1 MKSDAENAKAV
12 AALEANWRAERETA
26 LVYRD
31 LAANDA
37 DEKRRGIL
45 LRMAEAEE
53 RHALRWE
60 SKLRELG
67 AQPPVLKND
76 WRQRLN
82 RWWNRTAGADV
93 AIRRMEA
100 AEDRDKE
107 RYQAQR
113 AGTLGGDAEE
123 QEFLR
128 QTALE
133 EKAHSRVLNTMSA
146 APPSLGP
153 KGLLD
158 TILKRE
164 RWHGRGGGWV
174 ADAIYGVND
183 GLGAVFGIVSGVAGA
198 TDNQQHYI
206 LVAGLA
212 GMLASSLSMGA
223 GAYLANKSEREIYEA
238 EIAREKA
245 EVEENPE
252 EEIEEMSLFYQLQ
265 GFAPEESQRMA
276 ERLAE
281 QPEQMVQAMA
291 QSELGLSQ
299 HHFPNQWTSAFSA
312 ALSTAIGAFIPIIPF
327 FFMSGFP
334 AVIAAVIASWA
345 PVGGEHLTP
354 PLGWASGLSRRSWV
368 MGGGT
373 YGLRLRGAPE
383 NSGMTRPQL
392 AVCRPGFNK
401 AQRLTDTP
409 LGFAGLQASG
419 LTWSMTAR
427 DGRAGRRRTFRAASH
442 ALARVLRFGEPRGV
456 MPFARLRRL
465 APSRFSDAD
474 LSTPSRNCR
483 RSRTDRAQL
492 RHRPSSRAPT
502 GDATAGFVAAIGRQG
517 LQWDCALGDRS
528 SVFRH
533 PVRLQSIPNGSR
545 PADHR
550 AGTDRWLRLRC
561 RIALPRAARRLAH
574 ARGAGPLGSQRG
586 KQGPNCARQL
596 AHVCRS
602 RELAHAGRG
611 WKTAGRSCENVAVR
625 GNPPRLC
632 KDGEIFSKTIR

>member
-1 MKSDAENAKAV
+1 MNPKDAKTV
-12 AALEANWRAERETA
+12 AALQANWRAEHETA

-31 LAANDA
+31 LAANET

-60 SKLRELG
+60 KKLHELG
-67 AQPPVLKND
+67 AEPPRLRND
-76 WRQRLN
+76 WRHRFK
-82 RWWNRTAGADV
+82 RWWNRAAGADV

-113 AGTLGGDAEE
+113 ESELGGTDEE
-123 QEFLR
+123 KEFLR

-133 EKAHSRVLNTMSA
+133 EKAHSRILNTMSA
-146 APPSLGP
+146 PQSLGP

-198 TDNQQHYI
+198 TNNQQHYI
-206 LVAGLA
+206 LVSGLA

-238 EIAREKA
+238 EIAREKE

-265 GFAPEESQRMA
+265 GFAPEDAQRMA

-281 QPEQMVQAMA
+281 QPEQLVQAMA

-334 AVIAAVIASWA
+334 AVIAAFIISILAHFAVGAVKSLITIRSW
-345 PVGGEHLTP
+345 
-354 PLGWASGLSRRSWV
+354 WASGLEMTIV
-368 MGGGT
+368 GIIEAVVT
-373 YGLRLRGAPE
+373 YGLG
-383 NSGMTRPQL
+383 L
-392 AVCRPGFNK
+392 A
-401 AQRLTDTP
+401 
-409 LGFAGLQASG
+409 
-419 LTWSMTAR
+419 
-427 DGRAGRRRTFRAASH
+427 
-442 ALARVLRFGEPRGV
+442 FG
-456 MPFARLRRL
+456 
-465 APSRFSDAD
+465 
-474 LSTPSRNCR
+474 
-483 RSRTDRAQL
+483 
-492 RHRPSSRAPT
+492 
-502 GDATAGFVAAIGRQG
+502 
-517 LQWDCALGDRS
+517 ALG
-528 SVFRH
+528 
-533 PVRLQSIPNGSR
+533 
-545 PADHR
+545 
-550 AGTDRWLRLRC
+550 
-561 RIALPRAARRLAH
+561 
-574 ARGAGPLGSQRG
+574 
-586 KQGPNCARQL
+586 
-596 AHVCRS
+596 
-602 RELAHAGRG
+602 
-611 WKTAGRSCENVAVR
+611 
-625 GNPPRLC
+625 
-632 KDGEIFSKTIR
+632 